1 MFPIF
6 RELTEKVVFKSRN
19 FFCNPI
25 VGRRSIVMIDN
36 FSNVTLYKLSTNN
49 AVSSFFD
56 KILLRDFGF
65 LLGVSLIL
73 VGILFIDNTRQ
84 S

>member
-1 MFPIF
+1 
-6 RELTEKVVFKSRN
+6 
-19 FFCNPI
+19 
-25 VGRRSIVMIDN
+25 MIDN

-73 VGILFIDNTRQ
+73 DGILFIDNTRQ